1 MWIEEIQ
8 VLYSFLK
15 IYSFFLILWFQTPL
29 RRGVLDT
36 TFYDKVCQWLA
47 TARKFSL
54 GTPVSSTNKK
64 WPPWYNRNIVE
75 SVVKHY
81 NPPPPFLLLQN
92 CSLFFL
98 IWIFHMIIIKVKFT
112 ALKSKFLFQRFNYGR
127 KITTDRWLSKKLSSI
142 YQYKPE
148 AL

>member
-1 MWIEEIQ
+1 MVKMNCTDIFGEVYLIQ
-8 VLYSFLK
+8 HSMIKFVSDLRQIGSFL
-15 IYSFFLILWFQTPL
+15 WVL
-29 RRGVLDT
+29 R
-36 TFYDKVCQWLA
+36 F
-47 TARKFSL
+47 
-54 GTPVSSTNKK
+54 
-64 WPPWYNRNIVE
+64 
-75 SVVKHY
+75 
-81 NPPPPFLLLQN
+81 PPPIKSDHHDITEILLKVALNTITPPPLFLLQN

-112 ALKSKFLFQRFNYGR
+112 ALKLKFLFQRFNYGR